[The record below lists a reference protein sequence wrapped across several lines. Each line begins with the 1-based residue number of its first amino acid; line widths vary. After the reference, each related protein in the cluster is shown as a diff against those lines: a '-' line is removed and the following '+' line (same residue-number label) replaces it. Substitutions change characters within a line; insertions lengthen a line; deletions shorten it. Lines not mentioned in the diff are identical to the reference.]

1 MRTILHADLNS
12 CYASVEC
19 AINPEYRKV
28 PLAVG
33 GEKEL
38 RHGIILAKNELAK
51 QAGVRT
57 GEAIWQAQKK
67 CPNLV
72 VVPPHYELY
81 KDYCERARNIYLQY
95 SDMVE
100 SFGPDECWIDVT
112 GSLHLFGDGETIAH
126 LIRNRI
132 RTELDM
138 TVSVGVSWNK
148 IFAKFGSDYK
158 KPDAVTVITPENY
171 RDIVWPCP
179 VCDLLFVGRATERTL
194 RNRGIFTIGDIA
206 QSGLQYMRNAL
217 GKNGEAL
224 YIAASGEDRSTVK
237 KYYEA
242 EPIKSVGNSTTPPRD
257 MKNMQDARLVLY
269 SLADSVAKRLRT
281 YHLACTGV
289 QIHLRDTELH
299 TLERQKQF
307 SHPVS
312 TAYEIC
318 NAGLALLQT
327 HWDFHLPLRS
337 IGIRG
342 INLVPA
348 EKEFQVS
355 LFKEE
360 KQIQN
365 KEILEITA
373 DGIREKYGKESICRA
388 VILSDSIL
396 GQVNKANVTPI
407 PFAAAMHREQREEF
421 KKTMQ
426 KGDL

>member
-12 CYASVEC
+12 CYASIEC
-19 AINPEYRKV
+19 AQKPEWRNV
-28 PLAVG
+28 PLVVG

-51 QAGVRT
+51 KAGIKT

-67 CPNLV
+67 CPSLV
-72 VVPPHYELY
+72 VVPPHYALY
-81 KDYCERARNIYLQY
+81 KEYCDKARNIYLQY
-95 SDMVE
+95 TDMVE
-100 SFGPDECWIDVT
+100 SFGPDECWLDVT
-112 GSLHLFGDGETIAH
+112 GSIHLFGDGEKIANE
-126 LIRNRI
+126 IRNRMKA
-132 RTELDM
+132 ELDI

-158 KPDAVTVITPENY
+158 KPDAVTVITPDNY
-171 RDIVWPCP
+171 RNIVWPCP
-179 VCDLLFVGRATERTL
+179 VSDLLFVGSATSRRL
-194 RNRGIFTIGDIA
+194 RNGGIYTIGEIA
-206 QSGLQYMRNAL
+206 QSGLQHMRNAL

-224 YIAASGEDRSTVK
+224 YYAAAGLDGTPVK
-237 KYYEA
+237 KYYES

-257 MKNMQDARLVLY
+257 LKNLQDARLILY
-269 SLADSVAKRLRT
+269 SLSDSVAKRLRT
-281 YHLACTGV
+281 YGLACTGV

-299 TLERQKQF
+299 TIERQKQF
-307 SHPVS
+307 GRPVS

-318 NAGLALLQT
+318 NAGLALLQA

-342 INLVPA
+342 INLIPA
-348 EKEFQVS
+348 EKEIQTS
-355 LFKEE
+355 LFFEE
-360 KQIQN
+360 KRIQN

-373 DGIREKYGKESICRA
+373 DKIREKYGKESICRA
-388 VILSDSIL
+388 LILSDSTL
-396 GQVNKANVTPI
+396 GQTNKAETAPI

>member
-19 AINPEYRKV
+19 ALHPEYKSV

-51 QAGVRT
+51 KAGVQT

-67 CPNLV
+67 CPQLV

-81 KDYCERARNIYLQY
+81 KQYCEHARQIYMQY
-95 SDMVE
+95 TDMVE
-100 SFGPDECWIDVT
+100 SFGPDECWLDVT
-112 GSLHLFGDGETIAH
+112 GSLSLFGDGEHIANE
-126 LIRNRI
+126 IRKRI
-132 RTELDM
+132 KEELDV

-148 IFAKFGSDYK
+148 VFAKFGSDYK

-171 RDIVWPCP
+171 REIVWPCP
-179 VCDLLFVGRATERTL
+179 VSDLLFVGSATARKL
-194 RNRGIFTIGDIA
+194 RNGGIYTIGDIA
-206 QSGLQYMRNAL
+206 KSGLQHMKNAL

-224 YIAASGEDRSTVK
+224 FFAANGQESAPVK
-237 KYYEA
+237 KFYEA

-257 MKNMQDARLVLY
+257 MRNMNDARLVLY
-269 SLADSVAKRLRT
+269 MLSDSVAKRLRT
-281 YHLACTGV
+281 YGLACTGV
-289 QIHLRDTELH
+289 QLYLRDVNLQ

-307 SHPVS
+307 GRPVS

-318 NAGLALLQT
+318 NAGLALLKS
-327 HWDFHLPLRS
+327 HWDFSIPLRS

-348 EKEFQVS
+348 PKSVQMALFVDEKR
-355 LFKEE
+355 
-360 KQIQN
+360 IQN
-365 KEILEITA
+365 KEVLEVTA
-373 DGIREKYGKESICRA
+373 DNIRARFGKESICRA
-388 VILSDSIL
+388 VVLSDAVL
-396 GQVNKANVTPI
+396 GQPNKAAEVII
-407 PFAAAMHREQREEF
+407 PFAAAMHREQKEEYQRHE
-421 KKTMQ
+421 KT
-426 KGDL
+426 DT